1 MIVLAYVA
9 LVAITTG
16 LITGTWT
23 NLPNL
28 THKRRTAP

>member
-1 MIVLAYVA
+1 MIIVVFVA

-28 THKRRTAP
+28 IHKPR

>member
-1 MIVLAYVA
+1 MITVAFVA

-23 NLPNL
+23 HLPNL
-28 THKRRTAP
+28 KITKPQ

>member
-1 MIVLAYVA
+1 MIIVAFVA
-9 LVAITTG
+9 LVTITTG

-28 THKRRTAP
+28 KITKPR

>member
-1 MIVLAYVA
+1 MIIVAFVA

-28 THKRRTAP
+28 KITKR

>member
-1 MIVLAYVA
+1 MSVAFVA
-9 LVAITTG
+9 LVTITTG

-28 THKRRTAP
+28 IHRPR

>member
-1 MIVLAYVA
+1 MIIVAFVA

-16 LITGTWT
+16 LVTGTRT

-28 THKRRTAP
+28 IYKPR

>member
-1 MIVLAYVA
+1 MITVAFVA

-28 THKRRTAP
+28 NLKITKR